1 MQDIEAGNAT
11 RGLPE
16 WPQSAFGMVFD
27 GTSHLIDF
35 LMQEQ
40 HRSLLSHPD
49 TTLLDA
55 YSQTVVSVSQTV
67 SQSVAQI
74 RTMNARQK
82 TTAKG
87 MGSGFLI
94 STDGYIVTNQ
104 HVVSQG
110 TSWHVTLPDG
120 RDFEAEL
127 SGQDPATDMAVLR
140 IHSEGLHT
148 LRFADSSALQ
158 VGQMAI
164 AVGNP
169 YGFQYSVT
177 AGVVSALG
185 RTLKSSTGR
194 MIDDVIQTDAALNP
208 GNSGGPLLNSS
219 GAVIGVNTAVIR
231 GAQGL
236 CFAVSSNL
244 ASWVAGQLI
253 LHGRVRRGFL
263 GLAGQQVT
271 LHDRLRPFVQMETA
285 VLVQQV
291 DESGPAARGG
301 LQQGD
306 LILRYDERPVK
317 GIEDL
322 HRFLDESTI
331 GKPGQLEIFRKG
343 RILTL
348 DVVPTEWHT

>member
-1 MQDIEAGNAT
+1 MT
-11 RGLPE
+11 
-16 WPQSAFGMVFD
+16 
-27 GTSHLIDF
+27 
-35 LMQEQ
+35 EQ
-40 HRSLLSHPD
+40 QPFSLLGPD
-49 TTLLDA
+49 ASLLDA
-55 YSQTVVSVSQTV
+55 YSQTVVSVSQAV

-74 RTMNARQK
+74 RTMDSHQQ
-82 TTAKG
+82 TTTKG

-94 STDGYIVTNQ
+94 STDGYIVTNS
-104 HVVSQG
+104 HVVAQG

-120 RDFEAEL
+120 RDFRAEL
-127 SGQDPATDMAVLR
+127 SGQDLATDIAILR
-140 IHSEGLHT
+140 IDTEGLQT
-148 LRFADSSALQ
+148 LTFADSSLLQ

-169 YGFQYSVT
+169 FGFQYSVT

-244 ASWVAGQLI
+244 ASWVAAQLI
-253 LHGRVRRGFL
+253 LLGRVRRGFL
-263 GLAGQQVT
+263 GLSGQQVT
-271 LHDRLRPFVQMETA
+271 LQEWMRLLLKIETA
-285 VLVQQV
+285 VLVQNV
-291 DESGPAARGG
+291 DHTGPAAKGG
-301 LQQGD
+301 LLQGD
-306 LILRYDERPVK
+306 LILRYNDIPVK

-322 HRFLDESTI
+322 HRLLDESTI
-331 GKPGQLEIFRKG
+331 GQKGILEIFRKG
-343 RILTL
+343 RISSL
-348 DVVPTEWHT
+348 DVVPSEWNG